1 MPFRTFN
8 LKEFLLTYARLK
20 NQSVAFGASLESPA
34 LQAGSSNASGEAPGD
49 AEAKAAAKKK
59 TLVNFNQLIPGPAP
73 EQAASTAAPSEAVDG
88 ASCLDLGLE
97 ECCICLERKPEL
109 ILPCAHS
116 YCLPCI
122 EQWSVDHSTCPVC
135 RETVSST
142 DEGWVL
148 GEEPDSMEI
157 ATEIQKALM
166 DLTQ

>member
-1 MPFRTFN
+1 M
-8 LKEFLLTYARLK
+8 
-20 NQSVAFGASLESPA
+20 AFGASLEPPA
-34 LQAGSSNASGEAPGD
+34 PTNSSSDQSADSQ
-49 AEAKAAAKKK
+49 AEAAAAAAAAKKK

-73 EQAASTAAPSEAVDG
+73 DQTTQASTKTETVDG
-88 ASCLDLGLE
+88 ASCLDLGGLE
-97 ECCICLERKPEL
+97 ECCICLERRPEL